1 MHSHSERRSKQQ
13 TNLLIVLLMTG
24 TFMVIE
30 VVGSLFTGSLALLA
44 DAGHMLTDV
53 AALGLSAFAM
63 WMAAR
68 PSTPEKSYGYHRA
81 EILAAVTNA
90 VVLLLL
96 ATWIL
101 YEAYRRIFEPPHV
114 LGVPMLLIG
123 FIGLVVNVVGMK
135 LLADESA
142 SCLNVRCAYL
152 EVLSDAISS
161 IGVIL
166 GGVTIWLTG
175 WFLIDPL
182 LSAGIGVFIVWRTW
196 SLLTQAVHVL
206 MEGVPTHLNPKEV
219 GQAMVGVAG
228 VQEIHD
234 LHIWTIT
241 SGLDALSAHVVVSIG
256 EDRDVV
262 LGRLQSLLRERWKLE
277 HTTLQIVE
285 ERSDRVQVEKADS

>member
-1 MHSHSERRSKQQ
+1 MQDSRQDRTQQRRS
-13 TNLLIVLLMTG
+13 LLIVLLMTG

-30 VVGSLFTGSLALLA
+30 VIGGLLTQSLALLA

-96 ATWIL
+96 AIWIL
-101 YEAYRRIFEPPHV
+101 YEAYRRVFEPPHV

-123 FIGLVVNVVGMK
+123 LVGLAVNVASMK
-135 LLADESA
+135 LLDHESA
-142 SCLNVRCAYL
+142 SSLNIRSAYL

-161 IGVIL
+161 VGVIL

-182 LSAGIGVFIVWRTW
+182 LSAGISVFIVWRTW
-196 SLLTQAVHVL
+196 ALLTQAVHVL
-206 MEGVPTHLNPKEV
+206 MEGVPTRLDAKEV
-219 GQAMVGVAG
+219 GQAMAG
-228 VQEIHD
+228 VPGVKGIHD

-241 SGLDALSAHVVVSIG
+241 SGLDALSAHVVVPVG
-256 EDRDVV
+256 EDRDEV
-262 LGRLQSLLRERWKLE
+262 LGRLQQLLRDRCGID
-277 HTTLQIVE
+277 HVTLQIVE
-285 ERSDRVQVEKADS
+285 ERSDRVQVE

>member
-1 MHSHSERRSKQQ
+1 
-13 TNLLIVLLMTG
+13 
-24 TFMVIE
+24 
-30 VVGSLFTGSLALLA
+30 
-44 DAGHMLTDV
+44 
-53 AALGLSAFAM
+53 
-63 WMAAR
+63 
-68 PSTPEKSYGYHRA
+68 
-81 EILAAVTNA
+81 
-90 VVLLLL
+90 
-96 ATWIL
+96 
-101 YEAYRRIFEPPHV
+101 
-114 LGVPMLLIG
+114 
-123 FIGLVVNVVGMK
+123 MK

-142 SCLNVRCAYL
+142 ASLNVRSAYL

-206 MEGVPTHLNPKEV
+206 MEGVPTHLNPQEV

-262 LGRLQSLLRERWKLE
+262 LDRLQSLLRDRWKLA

-285 ERSDRVQVEKADS
+285 ERSDRVQVEKADN